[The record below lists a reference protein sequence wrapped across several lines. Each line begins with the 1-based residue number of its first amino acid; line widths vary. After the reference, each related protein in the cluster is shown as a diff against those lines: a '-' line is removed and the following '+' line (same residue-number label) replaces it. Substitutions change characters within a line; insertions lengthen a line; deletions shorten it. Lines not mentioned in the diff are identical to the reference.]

1 MRLLPFEYAVRN
13 LGRSPLRL
21 AMSVLGAALVVALI
35 IAAGGFVRG
44 MASSL
49 KQSGSPNNVILLGA
63 GSEESIE
70 RSEVSPAVAGIA
82 AASIRGIKSRMG
94 VPFVSPE
101 VHMAV
106 TVTDSPDRETDKQTV
121 VRGVLPAAFLV
132 HPQVQMV
139 EGRAPNPGAN
149 EIAVGALA
157 ATRMGLDDEKL
168 GVGRSVY
175 FDELAWTVVGRFEAP
190 GTVMNAEVWAHLS
203 DVQVASKRDS
213 LSCVVVT
220 MGAPDTTPAQVFAAT
235 RTDLELTAMSESAYY
250 RKLVSFYTPVRI
262 MIWVTAGL
270 IALGGVFGGL
280 NTMYAAFASR
290 AREIGMLRS
299 LGFSRR
305 AVIWSITQESTL
317 AASAGALLG
326 ATAALLLLDGVTVR
340 ISMGAFGL
348 RVDGPVMAIGLASGV
363 ALGIAGALPPTLR
376 CLRMP
381 IAEALKAA

>member
-21 AMSVLGAALVVALI
+21 MMSVFGAALVVALI
-35 IAAGGFVRG
+35 IAAGSFVRG

-49 KQSGSPNNVILLGA
+49 KQSGSLNNVILLGA

-82 AASIRGIKSRMG
+82 AASIRGVKTRMG
-94 VPFVSPE
+94 VSFVSPE

-106 TVTDSPDRETDKQTV
+106 TVTDAPDRETDKQTV

-157 ATRMGLDDEKL
+157 ATRMGLEDDQLK
-168 GVGRSVY
+168 VGQLLY

-190 GTVMNAEVWAHLS
+190 GTVMNAEIWAHLS
-203 DVQVASKRDS
+203 DVQVSSKRDS
-213 LSCVVVT
+213 LSCVVIT
-220 MGAPDTTPAQVFAAT
+220 MESADPTAAEVFTAT
-235 RTDLELTAMSESAYY
+235 RTDLELIAMSEVKYY
-250 RKLVSFYTPVRI
+250 RKLVSFYTPVRA

-305 AVIWSITQESTL
+305 AVVWSITQESTL
-317 AASAGALLG
+317 AASAGALIG
-326 ATAALLLLDGVTVR
+326 AIAALILLDGLTVR

-348 RVDGPVMAIGLASGV
+348 QVDGPVMAIGLASGI
-363 ALGIAGALPPTLR
+363 ALGVAGALPPTLR

-381 IAEALKAA
+381 ITEALKAT